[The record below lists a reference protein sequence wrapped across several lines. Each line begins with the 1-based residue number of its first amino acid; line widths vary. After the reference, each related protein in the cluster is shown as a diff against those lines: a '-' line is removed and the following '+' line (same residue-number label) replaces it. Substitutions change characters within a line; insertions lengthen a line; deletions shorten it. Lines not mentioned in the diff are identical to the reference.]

1 MVAEFESDLIR
12 LRTREGMKV
21 AKAKGRLRG
30 KQPKLN
36 RRQEA
41 HLVSLVHSGEYSTAE
56 VADLFGVG
64 RSTVY
69 RAIERQGIAAK
80 AGLAEA
86 TSRRRHPT
94 APASRIR
101 HPRGTPAANNVKL
114 DRNALSGFPL
124 RTPRSRASPTLRP
137 VTPSG
142 DLGQLALTVRLVCPL
157 LGPDRLTAHRR
168 HQGRLRRRSAM
179 GCANP

>member
-69 RAIERQGIAAK
+69 RAIERQRI
-80 AGLAEA
+80 EA
-86 TSRRRHPT
+86 RASRNVEDADLD

-101 HPRGTPAANNVKL
+101 HPRGTLAPT
-114 DRNALSGFPL
+114 G
-124 RTPRSRASPTLRP
+124 RSRCCGPETGS
-137 VTPSG
+137 VTRGRRRRDPSG
-142 DLGQLALTVRLVCPL
+142 PRLD
-157 LGPDRLTAHRR
+157 GEADAHRGASFHR
-168 HQGRLRRRSAM
+168 QGPQVQDRSVPNEHSQEPPWVS
-179 GCANP
+179 GDSITSIRSR

>member
-1 MVAEFESDLIR
+1 
-12 LRTREGMKV
+12 MKV

-69 RAIERQGIAAK
+69 RAIERH
-80 AGLAEA
+80 A
-86 TSRRRHPT
+86 TKPG
-94 APASRIR
+94 PAS
-101 HPRGTPAANNVKL
+101 PQ
-114 DRNALSGFPL
+114 
-124 RTPRSRASPTLRP
+124 RP
-137 VTPSG
+137 PGVE
-142 DLGQLALTVRLVCPL
+142 
-157 LGPDRLTAHRR
+157 GPD
-168 HQGRLRRRSAM
+168 
-179 GCANP
+179 